1 MDKIISLEFKYHSRM
16 YYALIRTKED
26 RDMRLHSITIMNGDL
41 ERLLY
46 GNHVI
51 VEKEGCFQ
59 SALPVMNKQIGD
71 LKQSIINALCRHLQA
86 TRRYRANNSQL

>member
-1 MDKIISLEFKYHSRM
+1 MDNMISLEFKYRSRK
-16 YYALIRTKED
+16 YYALIRSKED
-26 RDMRLHSITIMNGDL
+26 DQMRVHSVTIMNGDL

-46 GNHVI
+46 GNHI
-51 VEKEGCFQ
+51 ILEKEGCFH
-59 SALPVMNKQIGD
+59 SALPIASKQLGE

>member
-1 MDKIISLEFKYHSRM
+1 MEKMISLEFKYRSRM

-26 RDMRLHSITIMNGDL
+26 GEMRLHSVTVMNGDL

-46 GNHVI
+46 GNHII

-59 SALPVMNKQIGD
+59 SALPILDKQIGE
-71 LKQSIINALCRHLQA
+71 LKQSIINALCSYLAATACHQA
-86 TRRYRANNSQL
+86 KEF

>member
-1 MDKIISLEFKYHSRM
+1 M

-26 RDMRLHSITIMNGDL
+26 GERRLHSVTTMNGDL

-59 SALPVMNKQIGD
+59 SALPVMNNQIGD
-71 LKQSIINALCRHLQA
+71 LKQSIINALCRYVAA
-86 TRRYRANNSQL
+86 TSVHHPKES

>member
-1 MDKIISLEFKYHSRM
+1 MDNIISLEFIYHSRM

-26 RDMRLHSITIMNGDL
+26 GDIRLHSITIMNGDL

-46 GNHVI
+46 GNHII

-59 SALPVMNKQIGD
+59 SALPVMKKQIGD
-71 LKQSIINALCRHLQA
+71 LKQSIINALCRYFRA
-86 TRRYRANNSQL
+86 TSPHQSKDSGF